1 MATLPLLNPI
11 VAGSPSMEPVSSK
24 IENMQQQGTFPQVK
38 AETRIESLKRVHS
51 SSSVTASDD
60 NLLLKTSPHHPQKA
74 DSDSTGTG
82 SGGMVKKLDFDDLAT
97 QLTKTRRR
105 KERAKVTYK
114 CYTQDDMQTA
124 YKLYIESKRLGNTI
138 SIRRLAKVTGI
149 PYATLRDHIN
159 GRKNKSSGLVGEM
172 QKVTDSMKAAFPD
185 QRQQFAQ
192 QMAALARQ
200 ESAAAALS
208 QPSVQSLL
216 AALQQG
222 KESSPQSIVCESRV
236 VPSSAVISPTAN
248 RINVPTM
255 QIVPEKQHTPTIPT
269 MTTAI
274 TTTGASA
281 MVMPPPAAVL
291 SSLLSQHTNTNTNNN
306 TSLAV
311 ATPTVT
317 TPTTTLSTVAEVSSQ
332 PESHGVQDVLRY
344 MLDKDDLAM
353 YYKAMVDHDV
363 AFLKQLELVKTV
375 NLSINKN
382 TVTAQQLRALMRTG
396 VDYFSPF
403 FSRRCKLNGAA
414 RLSAQLSSEVAQSF
428 LQRKLLSQSVE
439 VLQPK
444 SLQWMHGLR
453 FSELALKSVTALH
466 TGGMFRAILSQEM
479 VQMILQLGGVWAS
492 LEQNLSATLK
502 KIQEGILVRGAGGV
516 TNLDGVSTTLMKEYL
531 QVLSKADE
539 MRVLIMSQVENILKE
554 DILVLAFRIE
564 LFDKY
569 LEASNLGLQDPCS
582 GVLTECKIHLIDIL
596 KSVYTLDLS
605 LVPPKF

>member
-1 MATLPLLNPI
+1 M
-11 VAGSPSMEPVSSK
+11 
-24 IENMQQQGTFPQVK
+24 
-38 AETRIESLKRVHS
+38 
-51 SSSVTASDD
+51 
-60 NLLLKTSPHHPQKA
+60 
-74 DSDSTGTG
+74 
-82 SGGMVKKLDFDDLAT
+82 
-97 QLTKTRRR
+97 
-105 KERAKVTYK
+105 
-114 CYTQDDMQTA
+114 
-124 YKLYIESKRLGNTI
+124 
-138 SIRRLAKVTGI
+138 
-149 PYATLRDHIN
+149 
-159 GRKNKSSGLVGEM
+159 
-172 QKVTDSMKAAFPD
+172 
-185 QRQQFAQ
+185 
-192 QMAALARQ
+192 
-200 ESAAAALS
+200 
-208 QPSVQSLL
+208 
-216 AALQQG
+216 
-222 KESSPQSIVCESRV
+222 
-236 VPSSAVISPTAN
+236 
-248 RINVPTM
+248 
-255 QIVPEKQHTPTIPT
+255 
-269 MTTAI
+269 
-274 TTTGASA
+274 
-281 MVMPPPAAVL
+281 
-291 SSLLSQHTNTNTNNN
+291 
-306 TSLAV
+306 
-311 ATPTVT
+311 
-317 TPTTTLSTVAEVSSQ
+317 Q

-375 NLSINKN
+375 NLSINKS

-466 TGGMFRAILSQEM
+466 TGGMFRAVLSQEM